1 MAGRQAFANVQQQFN
16 RVHHHMGSSPL
27 ILWFLGGLVLLLWG
41 AGSVVQIQ
49 TSEYLAMGATSRV
62 AGVAWGVLLQP
73 LLMLTGQ
80 APVAVVTAW
89 MYGWV
94 VEVVTL
100 VYALALA
107 AAVRSLS
114 QVNPLLAKFFVAL
127 GLLLIG
133 LNGWADYS
141 SSPGTQPLVQ
151 FLIALALALI
161 VTCGL
166 PLGVGLLERGFE
178 EL

>member
-27 ILWFLGGLVLLLWG
+27 ILWFLGALVLLLWA

-73 LLMLTGQ
+73 WYMLTAQ
-80 APVAVVTAW
+80 APVQVVTAW

-107 AAVRSLS
+107 AAIHS
-114 QVNPLLAKFFVAL
+114 
-127 GLLLIG
+127 
-133 LNGWADYS
+133 
-141 SSPGTQPLVQ
+141 
-151 FLIALALALI
+151 
-161 VTCGL
+161 
-166 PLGVGLLERGFE
+166 
-178 EL
+178 